1 MEGMRCGSR
10 ARRAIVA
17 SALAAATGLGVA
29 RLVGGEQRIA
39 EAAAAVSAEGIRRHT
54 AALGSDAME
63 GRAPGTPGGLRAAA
77 YIAGELERL
86 GVRPLGD
93 DGSFLQQVPMVANT
107 PLPSSRLVI
116 RGLGET
122 RELALGSDYLLYT
135 TGAQTWL
142 PLPAPMVF
150 VGYGIVAP
158 EFDHNDYADVDVRGK
173 VVVYLAGEPTS
184 DDPGCFLGQEL
195 SVYAAADTKQRI
207 ALARGA
213 VGSVLVPPDV
223 AVGEGWARLQREF
236 AFEHLTLASTL
247 PRHLSLV
254 LEPGLA
260 PALFADAL
268 YDFERVR
275 AMERGHTLRSFHLPA
290 TLSFEGAFSSRTFLA
305 PNVVGWLEGSDLEL
319 GRSAVV
325 VSAHYDHLGVG
336 PPVGGD
342 AIYNGVVDNALGVAG
357 VLEIARVLAA
367 SGRPPR
373 RSVIF
378 LLSTGE
384 EEGNLGASFFLD
396 HPPLPLPRLAA
407 NINVDGLAF
416 REGFDDV
423 VAIGGDLSELGGMLE
438 EAALALG
445 LELGQG
451 EGLVT
456 GHEAYMRSDQGV
468 FAQAGVPA
476 ILVNEG
482 FRWRRSTREEAV
494 RRTIEWLA
502 TIYHSPQDDLAQPLD
517 FEASRQHCGVVLA
530 LLVTVADSVR
540 APQWRPGVPYA
551 YQRLLSIAD
560 ETR

>member
-1 MEGMRCGSR
+1 MRCGSQ
-10 ARRAIVA
+10 ARRVIVA
-17 SALAAATGLGVA
+17 SALAAGTGLGVA
-29 RLVGGEQRIA
+29 RLAGGEARIV
-39 EAAAAVSAEGIRRHT
+39 EAAAAVSAEAIRQHT

-93 DGSFLQQVPMVANT
+93 DGGFFQQVPMVANA
-107 PLPSSRLVI
+107 PLPSSQLVL
-116 RGLGET
+116 RSLGET
-122 RELALGSDYLLYT
+122 RELELGRDYLLYA

-142 PLPAPMVF
+142 ARPAPMVF

-158 EFDHNDYADVDVRGK
+158 EFDHNDYADVDVRGR
-173 VVVYLAGEPTS
+173 VVVFLAGEPAS
-184 DDPGCFLGQEL
+184 DDPAYFLGPEP
-195 SVYAAADTKQRI
+195 SVYAAVETKQRI
-207 ALARGA
+207 ALSRGA
-213 VGSVLVPPDV
+213 AGSVLIPD
-223 AVGEGWARLQREF
+223 AGASGAGWERLRGEF

-254 LEPGLA
+254 LHPGLA
-260 PALFADAL
+260 LALFADAL
-268 YDFERVR
+268 YDFGRVR
-275 AMERGHTLRSFHLPA
+275 AMERGHTLRSFHLPVA
-290 TLSFEGAFSSRTFLA
+290 VSFEGAFSSRTFLA
-305 PNVVGWLEGSDLEL
+305 PNVVGWIEGSDPEL
-319 GRSAVV
+319 AATAVV
-325 VSAHYDHLGVG
+325 VSAHYDHLGIG
-336 PPVGGD
+336 QPVDGD

-357 VLEIARVLAA
+357 VLEIARVLTA

-396 HPPLPLPRLAA
+396 HPPFPLPRLAA

-416 REGFDDV
+416 REGFEDV

-482 FRWRRSTREEAV
+482 FRWKTTTPESALRQTV
-494 RRTIEWLA
+494 EWLA
-502 TIYHSPQDDLAQPLD
+502 GVYHSPADDLEQPLD
-517 FEASRQHCGVVLA
+517 FTASRQHCGVVLA
-530 LLVTVADSVR
+530 LLLTVADSPVE
-540 APQWRPGVPYA
+540 PQWRPGVPYA

-560 ETR
+560 ETQ